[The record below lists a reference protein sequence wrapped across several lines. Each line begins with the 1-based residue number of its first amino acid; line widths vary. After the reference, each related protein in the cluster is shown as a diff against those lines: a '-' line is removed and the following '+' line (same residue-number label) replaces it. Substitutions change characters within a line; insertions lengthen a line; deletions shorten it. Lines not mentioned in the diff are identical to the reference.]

1 VTYWEVATV
10 SVATLPERLLS
21 HARDRGDQVAFHV
34 LTDDGDTSLTWERLA
49 AAAAAYA
56 GLFRDA
62 GVGPGSV
69 VVICLRHGPSLYPA
83 YLGAM
88 LAGAVPSFVP
98 FPTVKQ
104 DPALYWEAH
113 RVLFGRVEAAV
124 VLTYQDNAA
133 AVADVL
139 PPATRLLVDD
149 PAPLLAAD
157 VPSPAIA
164 GFVPPDLDAVALL
177 QHSSGTTGHKKGVML
192 THRQIALQVE
202 AYAGALDLGAEDR
215 IASWL
220 PLYHDMGLVTALL
233 APLSLGATVVSLD
246 AFAWA
251 DDPHSL
257 LRAIDAYDCQFSW
270 LPTFAFNHLVR
281 TKVGQETYRLH
292 DVRAF
297 VSCSE
302 PVKAETFTSFVE
314 TFAPHGV
321 RPEQLQVSYA
331 MAETVFAVTQTPLGR
346 PPRTTV
352 VNGVTQVSNGPPL
365 EDIELRVAPAQ
376 TGAVGE
382 LEVRGP
388 WVSNG
393 YHRNPDAT
401 SESFVD
407 GWYRTGDLGCVIDGE
422 VYVLGRRKDVIIHH
436 GVNYYAHDLEAA
448 AATVPGVRAGRCAA
462 VAVFDPAAGSERI
475 EIIAERDDESG
486 VADDQV
492 VSAVKRAVS
501 DRFNLA
507 VDTVHVVEPG
517 WLVKTTSGKVSRSE
531 NVAKLGASA
540 PARRATGLGDAEDLT
555 SQVLGT
561 IATTFDVPV
570 SSLGPE
576 TAALDVPGWDSLG
589 HTVLMIRLG
598 RALGRSVPESVAA
611 RARNVAEL
619 VEMLAEQVETR

>member
-1 VTYWEVATV
+1 
-10 SVATLPERLLS
+10 
-21 HARDRGDQVAFHV
+21 
-34 LTDDGDTSLTWERLA
+34 
-49 AAAAAYA
+49 
-56 GLFRDA
+56 
-62 GVGPGSV
+62 
-69 VVICLRHGPSLYPA
+69 
-83 YLGAM
+83 
-88 LAGAVPSFVP
+88 
-98 FPTVKQ
+98 
-104 DPALYWEAH
+104 
-113 RVLFGRVEAAV
+113 
-124 VLTYQDNAA
+124 
-133 AVADVL
+133 
-139 PPATRLLVDD
+139 
-149 PAPLLAAD
+149 
-157 VPSPAIA
+157 
-164 GFVPPDLDAVALL
+164 
-177 QHSSGTTGHKKGVML
+177 
-192 THRQIALQVE
+192 
-202 AYAGALDLGAEDR
+202 
-215 IASWL
+215 
-220 PLYHDMGLVTALL
+220 
-233 APLSLGATVVSLD
+233 
-246 AFAWA
+246 
-251 DDPHSL
+251 
-257 LRAIDAYDCQFSW
+257 
-270 LPTFAFNHLVR
+270 
-281 TKVGQETYRLH
+281 
-292 DVRAF
+292 
-297 VSCSE
+297 
-302 PVKAETFTSFVE
+302 
-314 TFAPHGV
+314 
-321 RPEQLQVSYA
+321 
-331 MAETVFAVTQTPLGR
+331 
-346 PPRTTV
+346 V

-365 EDIELRVAPAQ
+365 EGIDLRVAPAE

-388 WVSNG
+388 WVSDG
-393 YHRNPDAT
+393 YYRNPEAT

-531 NVAKLGASA
+531 NVAKLVAGA
-540 PARRATGLGDAEDLT
+540 PARRETGLGDAEDLT